1 MNYKM
6 ILMLSADTPEQ
17 SRSTDVDKVMLAT
30 YEQYCFQGSKDYI
43 LSHRLQE
50 RSREIDS
57 FPFPLLIIKKRITP
71 LLSQKN
77 YTFSNY
83 KL

>member
-1 MNYKM
+1 M

-57 FPFPLLIIKKRITP
+57 FPFPLRITP

>member
-57 FPFPLLIIKKRITP
+57 FPFPLLIIKKTYNPIAFT
-71 LLSQKN
+71 K
-77 YTFSNY
+77 
-83 KL
+83 KLYVFQL